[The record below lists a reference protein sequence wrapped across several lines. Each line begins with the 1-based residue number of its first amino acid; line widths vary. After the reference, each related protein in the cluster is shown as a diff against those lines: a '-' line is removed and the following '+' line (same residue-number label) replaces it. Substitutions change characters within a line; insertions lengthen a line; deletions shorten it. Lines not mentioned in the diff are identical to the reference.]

1 MALLVAL
8 FAARVGEVALIPY
21 DICDES
27 LLESETRSARL
38 LEGIYHKGQNKIWDG
53 NKVLDELI
61 AKHGT
66 IKIKEKDAVALKNIF
81 SIILW
86 GELVAWKVS
95 LQLGSEIED
104 FSAKLAATAQAH
116 DEARHFYVMRDYLEL
131 LGYEPKPLTHAV
143 SRVLNEV
150 LQTKSLA
157 KKLLGMQLMIEPI
170 ALTIFRFTRKMNV
183 EPLLTDLLAYYEIDE
198 ARHVALGIQYL
209 PRLMRKMNKLQ
220 LTSLIFWQARVIN
233 AEMIGLKEI
242 EEDILSL
249 GLDPLEVFEYAEK
262 KQMECLEMAL
272 LELGIK
278 DAIWS
283 PIRKMV
289 EFRKNLTFYPDR
301 SHSHFKKIINS
312 FLKLF

>member
-1 MALLVAL
+1 MPS
-8 FAARVGEVALIPY
+8 IPY
-21 DICDES
+21 NICDES
-27 LLESETRSARL
+27 LLEKEAKSARL

-53 NKVLDELI
+53 NEVLDELI
-61 AKHGT
+61 AEHGT
-66 IKIKEKDAVALKNIF
+66 ILIDDKNSEALKNIY

-104 FSAKLAATAQAH
+104 FSAKLAATSQAH

-131 LGYEPKPLTHAV
+131 LGYVPKPLPPAV

-170 ALTIFRFTRKMNV
+170 ALTIFRFTRKINV
-183 EPLLTDLLAYYEIDE
+183 EPILTDLLAYYEIDE

-209 PRLMRKMNKLQ
+209 PRLMKKMNKFQ
-220 LTSLIFWQARVIN
+220 LASLIMWQAKVIN
-233 AEMIGLKEI
+233 AEMIGLREI
-242 EEDILSL
+242 EQDIICL

-278 DAIWS
+278 NAIWS
-283 PIRKMV
+283 PVRKII

-301 SHSHFKKIINS
+301 QANYFTKVINS